1 MPPFIQNLLA
11 LPAKTKAILGVSFVA
26 ILAIAFIM
34 LKVATAPSYSL
45 IASGIDPSQ
54 TGKITAALDEQGIA
68 YELRNNGTALAVTK
82 TSMAQAR
89 IALATAGVQATGGT
103 QPGYEL
109 LDESKLGAS
118 QFQQQVTYQR
128 ALEGEIA
135 RTLQRRRRASRTR
148 PCRSSCR
155 RTTSSRMRRRRP
167 RPPSSSATPSDT
179 LAPGAVRGM
188 AQTAASSVKGLKSEN
203 VTITDSTGADPVAV
217 RRGRRHGRLRKQG
230 LGRGALRPPDGDLD
244 QRDAHLHARR
254 RQGAGQGQRRPQ
266 RRQVQHRGAHVRQDG
281 RADHAS
287 PSETE
292 TMKGAGATTGGTAGT
307 GSNVPTYSG
316 SERRPPR
323 AAGNYNNKKVDTNFG
338 VNKKVTKTETA
349 PGAVNKLQVALMV
362 DKSVPKA
369 TFDSLQKTVATAAGL
384 DQTTRGDTITAM
396 QVAFPKA
403 EDPKAG
409 PVPTTMLG
417 PLKWVGLG
425 LASLLFLFFM
435 ARGMKQAREREPRH
449 AGVADHD
456 RRAGLPGPA
465 RGRRGHAGLRGQHGN
480 SMLAPR
486 VPDAS
491 LHQLDQLMEREPER
505 VAAQVKAW
513 MAED

>member
-54 TGKITAALDEQGIA
+54 TAKITAALDEQGIG

-89 IALATAGVQATGGT
+89 IALATAGVQATGGN

-109 LDESKLGAS
+109 LDQSKLGAS

-135 RTLQRRRRASRTR
+135 RTLSGVQGVSNPTVQIVM
-148 PCRSSCR
+148 PQDDLFQDE
-155 RTTSSRMRRRRP
+155 
-167 RPPSSSATPSDT
+167 ATPATAAIQLGNSADA

-203 VTITDSTGADPVAV
+203 VTITDSTGAILWPSDEAATGSSSKASAEA
-217 RRGRRHGRLRKQG
+217 RYARQMESSINAMLTST
-230 LGRGALRPPDGDLD
+230 LGADKARVKVNADLNVD
-244 QRDAHLHARR
+244 K
-254 RQGAGQGQRRPQ
+254 
-266 RRQVQHRGAHVRQDG
+266 
-281 RADHAS
+281 S
-287 PSETE
+287 STE
-292 TMKGAGATTGGTAGT
+292 ELTYGKTGVPITESKTAESMKGAKSGNTGGTTGT

-316 SERRPPR
+316 TNGAS
-323 AAGNYNNKKVDTNFG
+323 ASGSGDYKNSKTDTGYGVD
-338 VNKKVTKTETA
+338 KKVTKTETA

-369 TFDSLQKTVATAAGL
+369 TYDSLQKTVATAAGL
-384 DQTTRGDTITAM
+384 DQTTRGDTLTAM

-403 EDPKAG
+403 VTPKAG

-417 PLKWVGLG
+417 PIKWVGLG

-435 ARGMKQAREREPRH
+435 ARGMKRRESENLGTPAWLTTIDEPVSLAQLE
-449 AGVADHD
+449 AGAGMPDFVAN
-456 RRAGLPGPA
+456 G
-465 RGRRGHAGLRGQHGN
+465 GN
-480 SMLAPR
+480 AMLAPR